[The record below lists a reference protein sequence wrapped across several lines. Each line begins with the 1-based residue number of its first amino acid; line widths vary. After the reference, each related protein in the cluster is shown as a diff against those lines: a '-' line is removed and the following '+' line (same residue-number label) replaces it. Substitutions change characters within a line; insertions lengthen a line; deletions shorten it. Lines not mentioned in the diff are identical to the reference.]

1 MADAIHGLR
10 LFRKLI
16 GTARKFED
24 ANVRYKGG
32 CNRPLSC
39 QARAGKLDSLGN
51 NPLLARLALVLIR
64 LHANPGLR

>member
-51 NPLLARLALVLIR
+51 NPLLG
-64 LHANPGLR
+64 LH